1 MWIIQA
7 LFQQPGKYNHDKKNE
22 KKKKDKFILLEI
34 TLEISSQ

>member
-22 KKKKDKFILLEI
+22 KKKDKFILLEI